1 MAHVTLKNLTLINM
15 NIIRIIKLPFVILS
29 LSAFIATSLFGATKY
44 INYTGNTDTELYKAS
59 NWSSYSGGSPTNYTI
74 DGDGLGQPNA
84 GDVIQLRVRGDANT
98 ATTAEAPATSNATSY
113 TLDGLNIG
121 DFGTAYAKIDSGDTL
136 NTRNTSV
143 GHVTNNSAVAGDGTL
158 YVSGTKNVSNAFIT
172 GHQAKNNTTNNVGV
186 TGHTVIQNGGVINA
200 ANNAVIGQANNS
212 ANIAPVGIITIET
225 GGTLY
230 HDATAQGGE
239 DLNRNGILDAGED
252 TNSNGVLDLT
262 GGSTNGFVIGR
273 DTGST
278 ATLNMNGGT
287 ANIYTL
293 SVGDQNT
300 ARTGQTVNLNMN
312 DGAIYVQG
320 WINGQANDLTASRN
334 LLMDKGVIYI
344 KDNWNASAGED
355 GQWQGKGGE
364 ARQLIEDYFGVGGS
378 NTNLTAEV
386 VNGGLSGTAL
396 GDSLIANFTAGGGSY
411 EVTGGTI
418 MYGRDNDVLGSVT
431 NPNPFAGGG
440 YYAIWAVPEPSSYS
454 LIAGILAMTAIMLRR
469 RL

>member
-1 MAHVTLKNLTLINM
+1 MKITN
-15 NIIRIIKLPFVILS
+15 IIKLPFVILS
-29 LSAFIATSLFGATKY
+29 LSAFTATSLFGATKY

-59 NWSSYSGGSPTNYTI
+59 NWSSYSGGSPTNYSI
-74 DGDGLGQPNA
+74 DGAGNGEPNT
-84 GDVIQLRVRGDANT
+84 GDVIQLRVRGDAST

-121 DFGTAYAKIDSGDTL
+121 DFGAAYAKIDSGDTL

-143 GHVTNNSAVAGDGTL
+143 GHVTNNSAVAGNGTL
-158 YVSGTKNVSNAFIT
+158 YVAGTKNVSNAFIT
-172 GHQAKNNTTNNVGV
+172 GHQAKNNTTNDVGV
-186 TGHTVIQNGGVINA
+186 TGHTIIQDGGVINA
-200 ANNAVIGQANNS
+200 ANNGVIGQANNS
-212 ANIAPVGIITIET
+212 TTVAPVGTVTIET

-252 TNSNGVLDLT
+252 ANSNGVLDT
-262 GGSTNGFVIGR
+262 TAGSTNGFVIGR
-273 DTGST
+273 DTDST
-278 ATLNMNGGT
+278 GTLNMNGGT
-287 ANIYTL
+287 AYLYTISL
-293 SVGDQNT
+293 GDQNT
-300 ARTGQTVNLNMN
+300 GRTGQTVNLNMN

-320 WINGQANDLTASRN
+320 WVNGQANDLTASRN

-344 KDNWNASAGED
+344 RDNWADTDSD
-355 GQWQGKGGE
+355 GTADFWQGKGGE

-378 NTNLTAEV
+378 NTSLTAEV
-386 VNGGLSGTAL
+386 VNNGVSGTAL
-396 GDSLIANFTAGGGSY
+396 GDSLIANFTSGSGEY
-411 EVTGGTI
+411 AVTGGTI
-418 MYGRDNDVLGSVT
+418 MYGRDPDALGDQT
-431 NPNPFAGGG
+431 DPTGGG